1 MHLDRRLEVSDFHDH
16 FLYIQQLFF
25 SHWAYEDSVPGPED
39 GMDFAIGPIHLLLLA
54 ASLWVSWRTASGLWQ
69 GGFQEESNLRTRERL
84 DRLANLVQ
92 HMKPVVEPDEPIEE
106 QDAWIFARMA
116 SAFTYELRR
125 TGPPS

>member
-1 MHLDRRLEVSDFHDH
+1 MIIYVHPAIVLLSLGLWGFRAGTRR
-16 FLYIQQLFF
+16 
-25 SHWAYEDSVPGPED
+25 WD
-39 GMDFAIGPIHLLLLA
+39 GLRHRPHPPA

-69 GGFQEESNLRTRERL
+69 GGFQEESNLRTRENL

-106 QDAWIFARMA
+106 QKAWIFARMA